1 MNIQKLAFVILL
13 FISFTIC
20 SFPSTSYACKC
31 VEPKSPTKELR
42 ESTAVFS
49 GKVID
54 QLEKGRTQFVLFEV
68 KETWKGLNESQAIVE
83 TVNSSSSC
91 GYEFEDGKEYIVYT
105 NETDGHL
112 EVSLCSRTHLLSAA
126 SEDLDKLGKGEEPS
140 EQVTLDL
147 SDEDEPPVWMML
159 SLLVVGFGLAVFY
172 GIKRV
177 KKKVNK

>member
-13 FISFTIC
+13 LFSFTIC
-20 SFPSTSYACKC
+20 AFPSTSYACKC
-31 VEPKSPTKELR
+31 VEPKSPTEELE
-42 ESTAVFS
+42 ESSAVFS

-54 QLEKGRTQFVLFEV
+54 QLEKGRTQFNLFEV
-68 KETWKGLNESQAIVE
+68 KESWKGFNESQVIVE

-112 EVSLCSRTHLLSAA
+112 EVSLCSRTELLSAA
-126 SEDLDKLGKGEEPS
+126 SEDIDELGKGEEPS
-140 EQVTLDL
+140 EQVTLNL
-147 SDEDEPPVWMML
+147 SEEGQPPVWIML
-159 SLLVVGFGLAVFY
+159 SLLIIAFGLAVFY

-177 KKKVNK
+177 KKVDR

>member
-13 FISFTIC
+13 FISFTVC
-20 SFPSTSYACKC
+20 AFPSTSYACKC
-31 VEPKSPTKELR
+31 VEPKSPKEELE
-42 ESTAVFS
+42 ESSAVFS

-54 QLEKGRTQFVLFEV
+54 QLEKGRTQFILFEV
-68 KETWKGLNESQAIVE
+68 KESWKGFNESQVIVE
-83 TVNSSSSC
+83 TVDSSSSC

-112 EVSLCSRTHLLSAA
+112 EVSLCSRTDLLSAA
-126 SEDLDKLGKGEEPS
+126 SEDIDELGKGEEPS

-147 SDEDEPPVWMML
+147 SEEGQPPVWIML
-159 SLLVVGFGLAVFY
+159 SLLIIAFGLAVFY

-177 KKKVNK
+177 KKGSK